1 MLKSKF
7 LHSSLF
13 VRCSACLIVAFAVV
27 GEATYNSAVAQRQ
40 SAATRHLSVAKVKKP
55 EGWMVVQGDRLFA
68 GYQIDSNG
76 KPIIYPLVGPGGH
89 RLTRDFP
96 MKDAGPSERDD
107 HDHHRS
113 LWLTHGDVNG
123 VDFWLDDDHCGKIV
137 HRSGKAITLDDG
149 SVVLT
154 TENDWNDPDGERL
167 LSDVRRYH
175 FHVIGDRRVID
186 ADFLLVASDGDV
198 NFGDTK
204 EGSFGLRVAG
214 TMKVDA
220 KKGGL
225 ITNAEGLHD
234 KEAWGKKSAWVNYSG
249 PVKEDIVG
257 ITVHDHPESFQ
268 YPCRWH
274 VRTYGLFAANPF
286 GVHHFVGGKKT
297 DGVVLKS
304 GEKMRLSYR
313 VVIENSQ
320 LDSDTVTQ
328 DSKQYAST
336 PRPSFD

>member
-1 MLKSKF
+1 MKKSVF
-7 LHSSLF
+7 RHQLCLGLTF
-13 VRCSACLIVAFAVV
+13 VLLGTLGLANTPVL
-27 GEATYNSAVAQRQ
+27 Q
-40 SAATRHLSVAKVKKP
+40 AADKVAKKP
-55 EGWMVVQGDRLFA
+55 ALTVSKMENPAGWMVSQGDRLFA
-68 GYQIDSNG
+68 GYQLDSNG
-76 KPIIYPLVGPGGH
+76 KPIIYPLVGPAGH
-89 RLTRDFP
+89 RMTRDFP
-96 MKDAGPSERDD
+96 MKDAGPDERND

-137 HRSGKAITLDDG
+137 HRSGEATTRDDG
-149 SVVLT
+149 SVVIT
-154 TENDWNDPDGERL
+154 THNDWNSPEGKRL

-175 FHVIGDRRVID
+175 FSVSGGRRIID
-186 ADFLLVASDGDV
+186 ADFLLIASDGDV

-225 ITNAEGLHD
+225 VTNAEGLHD
-234 KEAWGKKSAWVNYSG
+234 KDAWGKKSAWVNYSG
-249 PVKEDIVG
+249 PVKGDTVG
-257 ITVHDHPESFQ
+257 VTVHDHPESFQ

-286 GVHHFVGGKKT
+286 GVYHFVGGEKT
-297 DGVVLKS
+297 DGVVLKK
-304 GEKMRLSYR
+304 GETMRLSYR
-313 VVIENSQ
+313 VVIEADKFDAEQTAS
-320 LDSDTVTQ
+320 

-336 PRPSFD
+336 PRPPLK